1 MAGALEGVR
10 VLDCTQIIAGP
21 LAASLLSEMGAD
33 VVKVEPLEGEP
44 WRLQAEIIPGESRQ
58 FLNQNRGKR
67 GIAIDLRHPAAEEVR
82 RAMIGWADVLI
93 TNYRPGVPE
102 ALGIDYESARAIKPD
117 IIYCESTAFGK
128 AGPDAHRRGY
138 DIVAQ
143 AMSGLATSGANVQGD
158 TLMPVAFAP
167 ADVVTGFAM
176 AWAVTAA
183 LYHRA
188 RTGEGQRID
197 ASLLASALALQPG
210 FKEIDAIDPPA
221 REAWVDQLRQLR
233 ERGAPIGEVI
243 AARRARQPE
252 LAGNI
257 YYRTYQTRDGYI
269 AVGCLGPGP
278 RARFRKALGIHDPR
292 YDEDFDATPE
302 NVRDVGARLLEACKA
317 AFRTKTTAEWLAHLD
332 AHDVACGP
340 VRFVE
345 ELWDDPQVEA
355 NGFVVSYEHT
365 LLGRIRAHAP
375 VVRMSATPT
384 RVQRASPALGEH
396 DDAFLGELGFGE
408 DDIARLRA
416 AGALRQRR

>member
-21 LAASLLSEMGAD
+21 LAGSLLSEMGAD

-58 FLNQNRGKR
+58 FLAQNRGKR
-67 GIAIDLRHPAAEEVR
+67 GIAVDLRNPAAGEVR
-82 RAMIGWADVLI
+82 RALIEWADVLV

-102 ALGIDYESARAIKPD
+102 ELGIDYETARGIKPE

-143 AMSGLATSGANVQGD
+143 AMSGLATSGAHVREG

-167 ADVVTGFAM
+167 ADVVTGFAL

-183 LYHRA
+183 LYHRE

-197 ASLLASALALQPG
+197 ASLLGSALSLQPG
-210 FKEIDAIDPPA
+210 FKEISAIDPPA
-221 REAWVDQLRQLR
+221 REAWLAKLRDLR
-233 ERGAPIGEVI
+233 AAGASMDEVI
-243 AARRARQPE
+243 AARRALQPE

-257 YYRTYQTRDGYI
+257 YYRTYQTRDGYL

-292 YDEDFDATPE
+292 YDEGFESTPE
-302 NVRDVGARLLEACKA
+302 NVRDAGARLLEACA
-317 AFRTKTTAEWLAHLD
+317 RAFVTKTTDEWLAHLD

-345 ELWDDPQVEA
+345 ELWDEPQVAA
-355 NGFVVSYEHT
+355 NNFIASYEHT
-365 LLGRIRAHAP
+365 LLGPIRAHAP

-384 RVQRASPALGEH
+384 RVQGASPALGEH
-396 DDAFLGELGFGE
+396 DETFLAEIGFE
-408 DDIARLRA
+408 AAVIERLRE
-416 AGALRQRR
+416 AGALRRGS